1 MSIEQLNI
9 KVDKLRNMSFENS
22 IKEFDNIYSK
32 MKELLELNNPF
43 INYKVLEISKQVYN
57 EARVNNV
64 NEEYKKTYIFNQRYT
79 RKL

>member
-1 MSIEQLNI
+1 MSIEQLNV